1 LNSKIVPAELL
12 PLMAKYTPDYHLI
25 DLSNVP
31 LWPGLPGLNVC
42 PAEVSMDRI
51 RIGYSAGYLDIYI

>member
-1 LNSKIVPAELL
+1 
-12 PLMAKYTPDYHLI
+12 MAKYTPDYHLI